1 MVSMQKIALKFAQ
14 IDEYL
19 ALLRKISSTPQEK
32 FLQDKILIG
41 SAKYYLQVT
50 IECCLDV
57 VNHIIASERF
67 RAPKDY
73 ADTFKVIEEK
83 GFVSSDFGQRMRMMA
98 KFRNRLVHLYGDID
112 DAYVYRFM
120 IEDLQDIEEFK
131 EIILRKYSPAKQPK
145 RPIANKKHPK

>member
-1 MVSMQKIALKFAQ
+1 MVSMQKITLKFSQ

-19 ALLRKISSTPQEK
+19 RLLEKISNTPVK
-32 FLQDKILIG
+32 TFLQDKILIG

-73 ADTFKVIEEK
+73 ADTFKVMEEE
-83 GFVSSDFGQRMRMMA
+83 GIVSSAFGQKLRMMA
-98 KFRNRLVHLYGDID
+98 KFRNRLVHLYGESTTPMSTDSW
-112 DAYVYRFM
+112 
-120 IEDLQDIEEFK
+120 
-131 EIILRKYSPAKQPK
+131 LRISGM
-145 RPIANKKHPK
+145 

>member
-1 MVSMQKIALKFAQ
+1 MLSMQKIATKFSQ

-19 ALLRKISSTPQEK
+19 SLLKQISNAPLEI
-32 FLQDKILIG
+32 FLKDKILIG

-57 VNHIIASERF
+57 ANHIVASERL

-73 ADTFKVIEEK
+73 ADTFKVIEEA
-83 GFVSSDFGQRMRMMA
+83 GLIRSALGQRLRMMA

-112 DAYVYRFM
+112 DAYVYKFM
-120 IEDLQDIEEFK
+120 TEDLQDVDEFK
-131 EIILRKYSPAKQPK
+131 QIVMSKYGAAKRSKRSSVPK
-145 RPIANKKHPK
+145 KSS